1 MKTKMAEGGLSTSM
15 AENKRATAGNGGT
28 DSHDDSSDYSDSDDD
43 GEPMPTGDMLMQI
56 QMIS

>member
-1 MKTKMAEGGLSTSM
+1 MAEGGLSTPM
-15 AENKRATAGNGGT
+15 AENKRATGGGGGT